1 MIQKAKSIYQLT
13 IINIIKKQ
21 FNSQLNLN
29 FLTNNVKG
37 LQTSKKCVKIFEYFR
52 NQVAPKGILFF
63 FKKCIPQVT
72 ATGLVRDM
80 IRTYS
85 QMHHTDKYSPHSSF
99 IWSVW
104 LNA

>member
-1 MIQKAKSIYQLT
+1 M
-13 IINIIKKQ
+13 
-21 FNSQLNLN
+21 NLN

-85 QMHHTDKYSPHSSF
+85 QMHHTDKYSQHSSF

-104 LNA
+104 LNAWVFVYQLIGCGVASSCIT